1 MNKSDISID
10 QIKSALGQ
18 YRGNQK
24 TSDFDLNKDSRPTS
38 QQLLRAA
45 VLLPLIL
52 RPSGLNV
59 ILTKRSNHLKNHPG
73 QIALPGGKFDE
84 GDRSFIDT
92 ALREAEEEI
101 GLSQSIVNILGT
113 LPDHETV
120 TSFCVTPVVGLI
132 NTTFEPEL
140 DRNEV
145 DEIFEVPL
153 SMFTESKNFKV
164 HNRIWNGIERHY
176 FVVPYGPYYIWGAT
190 ARILRM
196 FCDVIGGQNEINR

>member
-1 MNKSDISID
+1 MSKTDISID

-18 YRGNQK
+18 YCGNQK
-24 TSDFDLNKDSRPTS
+24 TSDFDLNEASRPS
-38 QQLLRAA
+38 SHQLRRAA

-52 RPSGLNV
+52 RPSGINI

-92 ALREAEEEI
+92 ALREAKEEI

-132 NTTFEPEL
+132 NTTFEPKL

-145 DEIFEVPL
+145 DEVFEVPL
-153 SMFTESKNFKV
+153 SIFTNPKNFNI
-164 HNRIWNGIERHY
+164 HDRMWNGIERQY

-196 FCDVIGGQNEINR
+196 FCDVIGGHNEINL

>member
-1 MNKSDISID
+1 MNKSDISIN

-153 SMFTESKNFKV
+153 RMFTESKNFKV

>member
-153 SMFTESKNFKV
+153 RMFTESKNFKV

>member
-1 MNKSDISID
+1 MNKSDISIN

-24 TSDFDLNKDSRPTS
+24 TSDFDLNKDSRPAS

-196 FCDVIGGQNEINR
+196 FCDVIGGQNEINH

>member
-1 MNKSDISID
+1 MSKTDISID

-18 YRGNQK
+18 YYGNQK
-24 TSDFDLNKDSRPTS
+24 TSDFDLNEASRPTLL
-38 QQLLRAA
+38 QLRRAA

-52 RPSGLNV
+52 RPSGINI

-73 QIALPGGKFDE
+73 QIALPGGKFD
-84 GDRSFIDT
+84 GDDKNFIDT

-132 NTTFEPEL
+132 NTTFEPKL

-145 DEIFEVPL
+145 DEVFEVPL
-153 SMFTESKNFKV
+153 SIFTDSKNFNI
-164 HNRIWNGIERHY
+164 HDRMWNGIERQY

-196 FCDVIGGQNEINR
+196 FCDVIGGHNEINL

>member
-1 MNKSDISID
+1 ME
-10 QIKSALGQ
+10 
-18 YRGNQK
+18 K
-24 TSDFDLNKDSRPTS
+24 TKIQFGKVLIPSLKETDFDLNKDSRPAS